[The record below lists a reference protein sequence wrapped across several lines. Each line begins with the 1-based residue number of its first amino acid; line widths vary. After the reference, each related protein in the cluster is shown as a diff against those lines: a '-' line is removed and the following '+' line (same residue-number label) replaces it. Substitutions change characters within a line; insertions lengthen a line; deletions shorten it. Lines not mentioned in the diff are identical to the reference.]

1 MVKPRCQRV
10 VGVFRLAGLTRIR
23 NGDCSIECV
32 VTFIGETVLQE
43 AEHWHDLVVEDQ
55 NAPGPSRRCNVV
67 DADHFEVHASPV
79 RLTRANARTGNVPK
93 ARTFGG
99 RQKNWKTRHAG
110 SWCSPVMCST
120 IGISLR
126 RESCGPACG
135 HPPVSSIVERIDATS
150 LLLIRQ
156 GTRGVFSEKRMASK
170 NRHPCRQCLSHP
182 VYTSPLYRAVS
193 LG

>member
-1 MVKPRCQRV
+1 MAIV
-10 VGVFRLAGLTRIR
+10 VLNV
-23 NGDCSIECV
+23 S

-43 AEHWHDLVVEDQ
+43 AEHWHDSVVEGFRTRQVRHGDV
-55 NAPGPSRRCNVV
+55 NVV

-99 RQKNWKTRHAG
+99 TAKNWKSLAG

-126 RESCGPACG
+126 RRVVWTGLRPS
-135 HPPVSSIVERIDATS
+135 PVSSMLRESMPTS
-150 LLLIRQ
+150 LAPDS
-156 GTRGVFSEKRMASK
+156 TR
-170 NRHPCRQCLSHP
+170 
-182 VYTSPLYRAVS
+182 
-193 LG
+193 